1 MIRTV
6 LHFVLFDIISSVLF
20 LKVRAKYLPVDS
32 WMFHYS
38 FSQFG
43 NFQILMDCLTFFK
56 NKIREKVS
64 IIFNYLAM
72 NISSDCVELQV
83 SVLIILFSISSSVT
97 YWKKNVL
104 LFIFSLPL
112 KQNRPFSWFQQGMV
126 YLNFENVRKLFC
138 AEIILPPSHYVSLLL
153 VIILFEKFV

>member
-43 NFQILMDCLTFFK
+43 NFQILMDCLNFFK

-83 SVLIILFSISSSVT
+83 SVQIILFSISSSVT

-112 KQNRPFSWFQQGMV
+112 KQPFSWFQQGMV
-126 YLNFENVRKLFC
+126 YLNFENVRKLFS

>member
-1 MIRTV
+1 MELGSKNAMLQSIGLDISVSNIPPLSTHFDLLPHGHQCTLSDICFEKKVSEILIRTV
-6 LHFVLFDIISSVLF
+6 LHFVLFDIISSLLF

-43 NFQILMDCLTFFK
+43 NFQILMDCLNFFK

-83 SVLIILFSISSSVT
+83 SVQIILFSISSSVT
-97 YWKKNVL
+97 Y
-104 LFIFSLPL
+104 
-112 KQNRPFSWFQQGMV
+112 
-126 YLNFENVRKLFC
+126 
-138 AEIILPPSHYVSLLL
+138 
-153 VIILFEKFV
+153 